1 MGIVACVKRSTR
13 MQRIALSTCRL
24 PPACHSPLKEHFMNK
39 LIAAI
44 CIALPLYATGAL
56 AADTSPPS
64 QQSKM
69 AACSAANK
77 GLKGEEFKKAQKECL
92 SKDATPVAATPA
104 PATAAAAPT
113 ATPVTQ
119 QSKMAACS
127 KANKGLKGDEF
138 KNAQKECLS
147 K

>member
-1 MGIVACVKRSTR
+1 
-13 MQRIALSTCRL
+13 MQRLALSTCRP
-24 PPACHSPLKEHFMNK
+24 PPACHPPLKENFVKK
-39 LIAAI
+39 LITAI
-44 CIALPLYATGAL
+44 CIALPLCATGAL

-69 AACSAANK
+69 AACSTANK

-92 SKDATPVAATPA
+92 SKDATPAAATPA
-104 PATAAAAPT
+104 PAAAAVAAPT
-113 ATPVTQ
+113 ATPATQ